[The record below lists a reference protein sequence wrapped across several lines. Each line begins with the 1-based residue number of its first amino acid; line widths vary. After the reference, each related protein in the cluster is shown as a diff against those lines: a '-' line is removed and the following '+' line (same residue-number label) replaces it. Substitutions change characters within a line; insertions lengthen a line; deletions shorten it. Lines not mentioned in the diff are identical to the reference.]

1 MLMNRFAGWV
11 RTRSGWRRALLAFGA
26 GAASDLAMAPFH
38 VWPVLIVT
46 LAILVWLIDGAI
58 ARLAPDDAAE
68 PVSPKRWWH
77 FTRTRLWQR
86 LARLWRAS
94 VMLRAA
100 TVGWCFGFGY
110 FFFGLFWIGEAF
122 LVNPGRIVI
131 LLPVAV
137 TGMPA
142 GMALFWAAAAA
153 AATLAWRPGL
163 LRVLALALALTVAEW
178 LRGHILTGFP
188 WNVIGYALTFPL
200 SIMQTASVIG
210 IYGLSLVAVF
220 VLAAP
225 LVAWV
230 DGGRARLSGGVILVA
245 TVAVLM
251 TYGHWYLA
259 QPAPVAANAPRV
271 RLVQPSVLQREKW
284 MPVHQRRIFNLH
296 LDLTKRNASGVEDGA
311 AGVDIV
317 LWPEAAMPF
326 LPLDTPEAIE
336 LIGKSLPPGTYL
348 VSGALRADPPTKPD
362 DDRRIYNSL
371 LAFGAAGKLVAAY
384 DKIHLVPF
392 GEFLP
397 LYDILNA
404 IGLEPL
410 TRRGAGFNIGVTPR
424 PLISLPGLPTFAPL
438 ICYEAIF
445 PREIIQGGERPAF
458 LANVT
463 NDGWFGNTTGPRQH
477 LHQSRVRA
485 VEEGLPLLRAANN
498 GITAVIDAHGRV
510 LARLDLDVVG
520 VIDARLP
527 GALPPTIYGRFGDL
541 GFLLML
547 MAGLAVVVAGTIRR
561 GRASAIPHSS
571 EHG

>member
-1 MLMNRFAGWV
+1 MIKDRFAGWV
-11 RTRSGWRRALLAFGA
+11 RTRTGRHRAMLAFGA

-58 ARLAPDDAAE
+58 ARTDATESTLPTSRMRRWLATPSGQAAI
-68 PVSPKRWWH
+68 VAWW
-77 FTRTRLWQR
+77 
-86 LARLWRAS
+86 
-94 VMLRAA
+94 
-100 TVGWCFGFGY
+100 FGFGY

-122 LVNPGRIVI
+122 LVMPGKVII
-131 LLPVAV
+131 LLPLAV
-137 TGMPA
+137 TAMPA
-142 GMALFWAAAAA
+142 GLALFWAAAAA
-153 AATLAWRPGL
+153 AAALAWRPGL
-163 LRVLALALALTVAEW
+163 ARVLALALTLAIAEW
-178 LRGHILTGFP
+178 LRGHVLTGFP
-188 WNVIGYALTFPL
+188 WNVLGYALTYPL
-200 SIMQTASVIG
+200 SLMQAAGVIG

-230 DGGRARLSGGVILVA
+230 DGGRAKWSGGA
-245 TVAVLM
+245 TLFAAIAFLM
-251 TYGHWYLA
+251 AYGHWYLA
-259 QPAPVAANAPRV
+259 APAPVAVDAPRI

-284 MPVHQRRIFNLH
+284 MPVHQRKIFNLH
-296 LDLTKRNASGVEDGA
+296 LDLTKRNASGTEDGA
-311 AGVDIV
+311 AGVDLV

-336 LIGKSLPPGTYL
+336 LIGKLLPPGTHL
-348 VSGALRADPPTKPD
+348 VSGALRSDVPPDPEKPD
-362 DDRRIYNSL
+362 AHRLYNTL
-371 LAFGAAGKLVAAY
+371 LAFGEDGKLVATY
-384 DKIHLVPF
+384 DKTHLVPF

-397 LYDILNA
+397 LYALLNT

-410 TRRGAGFNIGVTPR
+410 TRRGAGFIPGPTPR
-424 PLISLPGLPTFAPL
+424 PLMTLPGIPAFAPL

-445 PREIIQGGERPAF
+445 PREIVQGGARPAF

-477 LHQSRVRA
+477 LHQARVRA

-498 GITAVIDAHGRV
+498 GISAVIDAQGRV

-527 GALPPTIYGRFGDL
+527 AALSPTVYGRFGDL
-541 GFLLML
+541 GFALML
-547 MAGLAVVVAGTIRR
+547 VTGLAIVLTGTIPRR
-561 GRASAIPHSS
+561 RASGISRNN